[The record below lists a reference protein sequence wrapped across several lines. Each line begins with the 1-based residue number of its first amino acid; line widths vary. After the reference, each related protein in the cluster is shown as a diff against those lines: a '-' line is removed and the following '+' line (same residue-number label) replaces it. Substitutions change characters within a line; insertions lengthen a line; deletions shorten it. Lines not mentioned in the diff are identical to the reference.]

1 MRSSTLLDVAIIG
14 GGVTGAAVARE
25 AARRG
30 LSAALVEKGD
40 FASGTSSKSSKLIHG
55 GQRYLEALRFG
66 LVRESCRERATL
78 SRLAP
83 HLVRPLPFL
92 FPVGE
97 RGAPSRAAL
106 ALGLS
111 LYRLLAGSSSAGPA
125 RFLRRSAPLLGSEAP
140 GLAPEG
146 WQGAFR
152 YFDAQADDALLTLAY
167 LRDAAGRGA
176 ELRSYCRVEKI
187 EREKGGA
194 AAGLSARDL
203 RTGEPFELRAR
214 VVISALGP
222 WSNRTAELVEEDL
235 APLVRPSRGSHFFL
249 PPGTLPVSAAVVML
263 DSSARRCYAIPWR
276 GGTLVGT
283 TDADDAAAPEDVVP
297 TNEDRAE
304 LLGAIRRS
312 FPGTRFDAAALG
324 AGFAGIRPLAAPP
337 PSRAGSP
344 AGVSREERITEA
356 IPRLLVSVGGKLTT
370 ARRTAERVLD
380 RAERIL
386 SRDFG
391 RAPRGRLPESPL
403 AGGAIP
409 DPEGFRSEVRRR
421 TFERLHLSEAHA
433 DRILEREGAA
443 ALESI
448 ERMARE
454 PELARPI
461 SSFLPYTVSDLVWG
475 IESGLAKTADDLLS
489 RRVRLRWESPAEAAA
504 ASSLAEEIGGRFRP
518 KPLGPG
524 VV

>member
-1 MRSSTLLDVAIIG
+1 MRSSTLLDLAIIG
-14 GGVTGAAVARE
+14 GGITGAAVARE

-30 LSAALVEKGD
+30 LSVALVEKGD

-55 GQRYLEALRFG
+55 GQRYLESFHFG
-66 LVRESCRERATL
+66 LVRESCRERAIL

-97 RGAPSRAAL
+97 SGAPSKAAL
-106 ALGLS
+106 ALGLA
-111 LYRLLAGSSSAGPA
+111 LYRLLAGSSSAGPT
-125 RFLRRSAPLLGSEAP
+125 RFLGRGDPRLEGEAP

-146 WQGAFR
+146 WRGAFR

-167 LRDAAGRGA
+167 LRDAARRGA
-176 ELRSYCRVEKI
+176 ALRSYCAVERI
-187 EREKGGA
+187 DRGKGGA
-194 AAGLSARDL
+194 ASGISARDL
-203 RTGEPFELRAR
+203 RTGETLAIRSR
-214 VVISALGP
+214 IVVAALGP
-222 WSNRTAELVEEDL
+222 WSNGIAGLVEEEL
-235 APLVRPSRGSHFFL
+235 PVFVRPSRGSHFFL

-263 DSSARRCYAIPWR
+263 DASARRCYAIPWR

-283 TDADDAAAPEDVVP
+283 TDADDPGAPDDIIP
-297 TNEDRAE
+297 TLEDRAE

-312 FPGTRFDAAALG
+312 FPGARLDGEALG
-324 AGFAGIRPLAAPP
+324 AGFAGVRPLAAPP

-391 RAPRGRLPESPL
+391 RTAEGKRPESPL
-403 AGGAIP
+403 ADGVIP
-409 DPEGFRSEVRRR
+409 DPEAFRAAVRRQ
-421 TFERLHLSEAHA
+421 TFEKLDLSDAHA
-433 DRILEREGAA
+433 DRIFEREGSG
-443 ALESI
+443 ALEAV

-461 SSFLPYTVSDLVWG
+461 SAFLPYTVSDLVWG
-475 IESGLAKTADDLLS
+475 IESGLATTAEDLLS
-489 RRVRLRWESPAEAAA
+489 RRVRLRWESPAEAGKAA
-504 ASSLAEEIGGRFRP
+504 GLAEETLRRFRP
-518 KPLGPG
+518 KPLAPG
-524 VV
+524 AV